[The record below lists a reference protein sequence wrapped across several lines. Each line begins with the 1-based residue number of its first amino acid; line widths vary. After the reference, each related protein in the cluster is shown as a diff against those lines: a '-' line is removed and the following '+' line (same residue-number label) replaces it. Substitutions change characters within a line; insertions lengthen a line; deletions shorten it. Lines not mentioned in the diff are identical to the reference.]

1 MATPRLRW
9 STPLWL
15 LVATALVSA
24 QTLEDPHTGLSEVAA
39 GLDLPTTMA
48 FVGPGDILVLQ
59 KNDGL
64 VRRVIDGVLQHT
76 PVLDVAV
83 DHASERGL
91 LGIAVHPDFPTP
103 PFIYLYLHRKQHK

>member
-1 MATPRLRW
+1 
-9 STPLWL
+9 
-15 LVATALVSA
+15 
-24 QTLEDPHTGLSEVAA
+24 
-39 GLDLPTTMA
+39 MA

-64 VRRVIDGVLQHT
+64 VRRVIDGVLQRT

-91 LGIAVHPDFPTP
+91 LGIAVHPNFPTP
-103 PFIYLYLHRKQHK
+103 PFIYLSTPKAAQVTTRRVPPRRG